1 MSVTLREIENKDL
14 TTSLYLDIYHN
25 GKRYKEF
32 LKECKI
38 LREPTKEEKIKL
50 KKEGKEIRVLTPFDR
65 VANKNKRLLANQIRD
80 KRSIELQANEDGVM
94 ANHNNK
100 IELKAYFESYISS
113 YNKKD
118 KRNVEG
124 VYNKFL
130 SFANDE
136 KINITTLKQLTEN
149 IVQDFANYLESV
161 CTGEGASSYFAR
173 FKKVLRKAVKDK
185 VLLHSPASE
194 ITIKRDENI
203 KKDILTI
210 EEIQILANTEISNK
224 EVRNAF
230 LFSCVTGLRWVDI
243 KDLQW
248 KHINL
253 DTNVLSKVQAKTD
266 MKVEVTLNNTALS
279 LLPTKEGKNDL
290 IFKLPSHTG
299 ALKTLRN
306 WLDKANIEKHI
317 TWHCARHSFAT
328 NLIYYKTD
336 VLIVS
341 KLLGHNTLKYTQRYT
356 HIANDLKKQATDNLP
371 TINI

>member
-1 MSVTLREIENKDL
+1 MSVTIREIENKDF
-14 TTSLYLDIYHN
+14 TTSIYLDIYHN

-32 LKECKI
+32 LKECK
-38 LREPTKEEKIKL
+38 LAK
-50 KKEGKEIRVLTPFDR
+50 VVTPMDR
-65 VANKNKRLLANQIRD
+65 VANKQKKQLANQIRD

-100 IELKAYFESYISS
+100 IELKAYFENFIEN

-130 SFANDE
+130 AFAKDE
-136 KINITTLKQLTEN
+136 NINITTLRQLNEN
-149 IVQDFANYLESV
+149 IVQAFANYLQIE

-173 FKKVLRKAVKDK
+173 FKKVLKKAVKDK
-185 VLLHSPASE
+185 VILSSPANDV
-194 ITIKRDENI
+194 TIKRDESI

-210 EEIQILANTEISNK
+210 EEIQTLANTEISNK

-243 KDLQW
+243 KALQW

-266 MKVEVTLNNTALS
+266 LKVEVTLNNTALS
-279 LLPTKEGKNDL
+279 LLPTKEGKNDI

-299 ALKTLRN
+299 ALKILRN
-306 WLDKANIEKHI
+306 WLEKAEIEKHI

>member
-1 MSVTLREIENKDL
+1 MSVTLREIENKDF

-32 LKECKI
+32 LKECK
-38 LREPTKEEKIKL
+38 LVKI
-50 KKEGKEIRVLTPFDR
+50 VTPLDR
-65 VANKNKRLLANQIRD
+65 IANKQKKQLANQIRD

-100 IELKAYFESYISS
+100 IELKAYFEHFIEN

-130 SFANDE
+130 AFAKDKN
-136 KINITTLKQLTEN
+136 INITTLKQLNEN
-149 IVQDFANYLESV
+149 IVQDFANYLQNV

-173 FKKVLRKAVKDK
+173 FKKVLKKAVKDK
-185 VLLHSPASE
+185 VILSSPANDV
-194 ITIKRDENI
+194 TIKRDESI

-210 EEIQILANTEISNK
+210 EEIQILANTQISNK

-230 LFSCVTGLRWVDI
+230 LFSCVTGLRWVDV
-243 KDLQW
+243 KALQW

-266 MKVEVTLNNTALS
+266 VKVEVTLNNTALS

-290 IFKLPSHTG
+290 LFNLPSHTG

-306 WLDKANIEKHI
+306 WLEKAEIEKHI

>member
-32 LKECKI
+32 LKQCK
-38 LREPTKEEKIKL
+38 LVKVVTPLDRTTNKQ
-50 KKEGKEIRVLTPFDR
+50 KKE
-65 VANKNKRLLANQIRD
+65 LAKQIRD

-130 SFANDE
+130 AFANDE

-185 VLLHSPASE
+185 VILHSPASE

>member
-1 MSVTLREIENKDL
+1 MSVILRKRENKDL
-14 TTSLYLDIYHN
+14 TTSLYLDIYHE
-25 GKRYKEF
+25 GKRHFEF
-32 LKECKI
+32 LKECKL
-38 LREPTKEEKIKL
+38 LRIVNPIDRKTNKEKL
-50 KKEGKEIRVLTPFDR
+50 
-65 VANKNKRLLANQIRD
+65 ALAQQIRD
-80 KRSIELQANEDGVM
+80 KRSIELQANSENLM
-94 ANHNNK
+94 TNYSNK
-100 IELKAYFESYISS
+100 IELKAYFENYIGN
-113 YNKKD
+113 YTKKD

-124 VYNKFL
+124 VYKKFL
-130 SFANDE
+130 AFAKDE
-136 KINITTLKQLTEN
+136 RLNITTLKQLNEN
-149 IVQDFANYLESV
+149 IAQDFADYLQNV

-173 FKKVLRKAVKDK
+173 FKKVLKKAVKDK
-185 VLLHSPASE
+185 VILSSPANDV
-194 ITIKRDENI
+194 TIKRDESI

-210 EEIQILANTEISNK
+210 EEIQVLANTHISNK
-224 EVRNAF
+224 EVKNAF
-230 LFSCVTGLRWVDI
+230 LFSCVTGLRWVDV
-243 KDLQW
+243 KDLKW

-266 MKVEVTLNNTALS
+266 VKVEVTLNITALS
-279 LLPTKEGKNDL
+279 LLPIKEGKNDL
-290 IFKLPSHTG
+290 VFNLPSHTG

-306 WLDKANIEKHI
+306 WLEKAEIDKHI

>member
-149 IVQDFANYLESV
+149 IVQDFADYLQSV

-356 HIANDLKKQATDNLP
+356 HIANDLKKQATDNLT

>member
-1 MSVTLREIENKDL
+1 VYICQTKANKSKIMSVTLRKVANKDL

-25 GKRYKEF
+25 GKRYKEY
-32 LKECKI
+32 LKECKLVKI
-38 LREPTKEEKIKL
+38 VNPT
-50 KKEGKEIRVLTPFDR
+50 DR
-65 VANKNKRLLANQIRD
+65 VSNKQKLELAKQIRD
-80 KRSIELQANEDGVM
+80 KRSIQLQANEDGVI

-100 IELKAYFESYISS
+100 IELKAYFENFIAN

-130 SFANDE
+130 SFARE
-136 KINITTLKQLTEN
+136 ENIQLTTLKQLNEN
-149 IVQDFANYLESV
+149 IVQDFADYLKST
-161 CTGEGASSYFAR
+161 CSGEGANSYFAR
-173 FKKVLRKAVKDK
+173 FKKVLKKAVKDK
-185 VLLHSPASE
+185 VILSSPASDV
-194 ITIKRDENI
+194 TIERTDNFTKE
-203 KKDILTI
+203 ILTI
-210 EEIQILANTEISNK
+210 DEIQKLAYTDVSNK
-224 EVRNAF
+224 EVKNAF

-248 KHINL
+248 KHIDLEN
-253 DTNVLSKVQAKTD
+253 NIMKKVQSKTE
-266 MKVEVTLNNTALS
+266 MNVSVTLNKTALS
-279 LLPTKEGKNDL
+279 LLSEKGEKNEL
-290 IFKLPSHTG
+290 VFKLPSHTG

-306 WLDKANIEKHI
+306 WLSKAEIDKHI

-328 NLIYYKTD
+328 NLIVYDTD

-356 HIANDLKKQATDNLP
+356 HIANDLKKKATDNLP